1 MKNSKKLI
9 LGSVLSVLSLAPMQA
24 FAQSYDAAEFSEMGR
39 FDVKASVGFTIPLG
53 NSTKR
58 KLTDQARFGVGLD
71 LVRSQTSIR
80 SNWQSQT
87 TYPVLNLGLYESNS
101 PSLQFN
107 RTELIAPI
115 PSAIYAK
122 DAEEGE
128 VTPEK
133 SSNGTTNA
141 ALIIA
146 GGLIIGGGLVYLG
159 SRELE
164 DGFEDA
170 FD

>member
-9 LGSVLSVLSLAPMQA
+9 FGSVLGVLSLSPLQA
-24 FAQSYDAAEFSEMGR
+24 FAQSYDAADFSEMGR
-39 FDVKASVGFTIPLG
+39 FDVTASVGFTIPFG
-53 NSTKR
+53 GTDKR
-58 KLTDQARFGVGLD
+58 EFTDQARFGVGLN
-71 LVRSQTSIR
+71 LIQTQTNIR
-80 SNWQSQT
+80 TNLQSQR
-87 TYPVLNLGLYESNS
+87 TYPVLSLGLYESKS

-107 RTELIAPI
+107 RKELIAPV
-115 PSAIYAK
+115 PSAIYANDTEED
-122 DAEEGE
+122 DATSE
-128 VTPEK
+128 T
-133 SSNGTTNA
+133 SSKGKTDS